1 MFPNKQTKPINPLHT
16 MSKNVKNKVATGAQ
30 EKTFTVEVTLVKH
43 ETIHVETR
51 ANTHAEAREKIKSFL
66 ETTYDES
73 ELEDHEDVKEWDY
86 MKERVVD
93 IQM

>member
-1 MFPNKQTKPINPLHT
+1 MSTTIMDN
-16 MSKNVKNKVATGAQ
+16 SKNTEQKITGCKHADQ
-30 EKTFTVEVTLVKH
+30 REKTFTVEVTLVKH

-73 ELEDHEDVKEWDY
+73 ELEDHEDVEEWEY